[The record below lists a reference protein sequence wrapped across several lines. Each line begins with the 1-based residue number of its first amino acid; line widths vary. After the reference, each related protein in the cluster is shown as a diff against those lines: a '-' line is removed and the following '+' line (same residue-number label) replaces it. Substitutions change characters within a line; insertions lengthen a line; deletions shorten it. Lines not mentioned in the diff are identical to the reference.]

1 MITIN
6 NELELSIPEDF
17 REMSAD
23 EKAGLQMSSHG
34 ESICLKAPERHMVIS
49 IGWKKNGLLS
59 KLLNGGDFVSEL
71 DSCYRKS
78 MKPFGY
84 RRTDDISREIDG
96 VRADGIRYE
105 YQAQGI
111 DMTGESMGLKKDNEL
126 YYLHVYYRT
135 EFSDN
140 CRAVWK
146 EILDSAKWK

>member
-17 REMSAD
+17 YEMSEA
-23 EKAGLQMSSHG
+23 ETAGLRIGSNG
-34 ESICLKAPERHMVIS
+34 ESICLKAPDRHMVIS

-96 VRADGIRYE
+96 VRAEGIRYE
-105 YQAQGI
+105 YQAQDI

-126 YYLHVYYRT
+126 YYFHVYYRT
-135 EFSDN
+135 MYSDTS
-140 CRAVWK
+140 RDTWK
-146 EILDSAKWK
+146 EILDSAKWQ

>member
-59 KLLNGGDFVSEL
+59 KLLSGGDFAEEL
-71 DSCYRKS
+71 DSCYRKA

-84 RRTDDISREIDG
+84 RRTDDISREVDG
-96 VRADGIRYE
+96 VKADGIRYE
-105 YQAQGI
+105 YTAQDIG
-111 DMTGESMGLKKDNEL
+111 MTGESMGLKKDNEI
-126 YYLHVYYRT
+126 YYFHVYYRT
-135 EFSDN
+135 MYSDTG
-140 CRAVWK
+140 RDVWNG
-146 EILDSAKWK
+146 ILDSAKWK